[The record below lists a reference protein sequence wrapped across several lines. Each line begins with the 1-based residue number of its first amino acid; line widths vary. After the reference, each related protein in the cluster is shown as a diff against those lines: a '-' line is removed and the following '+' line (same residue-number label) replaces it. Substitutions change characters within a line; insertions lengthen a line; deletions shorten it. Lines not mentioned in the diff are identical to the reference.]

1 MGDSKIYGLAGLE
14 GKGWVESREVGPE
27 LGGISIL
34 DAVEAQGAGG
44 FDEYEEV
51 VDENGLGGRGA

>member
-1 MGDSKIYGLAGLE
+1 MWGSKIYGLTGLE
-14 GKGWVESREVGPE
+14 GKGWVESGEVGPE
-27 LGGISIL
+27 LGGIAIL
-34 DAVEAQGAGG
+34 DAVQAQGAGG